1 MKSITFRVLLAIAAI
16 CFYSCSPES
25 LNDNAESLDEAQIVV
40 LESKSIEVEILDLIN
55 TYREDQ
61 GLNRLE
67 SLSIVK
73 SAAFTHTDYMTD
85 TKDVSHANFFER
97 SNFLKAQAG
106 AKQVSENVAFGFTSA
121 QSVVNAWMSSESHRK
136 TLVGDFTGFEVSA
149 EQDEDGKWYYT
160 NMFIKR

>member
-1 MKSITFRVLLAIAAI
+1 MPI
-16 CFYSCSPES
+16 
-25 LNDNAESLDEAQIVV
+25 
-40 LESKSIEVEILDLIN
+40 
-55 TYREDQ
+55 
-61 GLNRLE
+61 
-67 SLSIVK
+67 
-73 SAAFTHTDYMTD
+73 
-85 TKDVSHANFFER
+85 FFER